1 MRLPMAATCSPVR
14 CRYDRLPSFGC
25 LRLPCA
31 TSVGYSAFKLAL
43 DVCCLIGNYPV
54 AVFVRDEL
62 VSCLRAFSDSAVLL
76 CAS

>member
-1 MRLPMAATCSPVR
+1 MIDCRRLVALDCHVQS
-14 CRYDRLPSFGC
+14 
-25 LRLPCA
+25 
-31 TSVGYSAFKLAL
+31 SVGYSAFKLAL